1 MAEYTSRRRQQMGA
15 DEFDKDMQ
23 EIERAAEKGAE
34 IERKKQE
41 KREKLEK
48 DPAYVACAKIS
59 KVMDKYMLD
68 PILGLIPGVGDF
80 VTQVLTLPFI
90 YVAATKIKS
99 LPLTLAII
107 FNTLTDMLVGAI
119 PLLGDLI
126 DFFHRSHNKNYRLL
140 SGFIEDDKEIKH
152 EVNKKAIFCAI
163 GIAILI
169 YLIYLVMTLV
179 AQFMGHIWDSAGEL
193 IGNIWGYF
201 TALFQ

>member
-1 MAEYTSRRRQQMGA
+1 MAEYTSRRRQAMGG

-41 KREKLEK
+41 KREKLEQ
-48 DPAYVACAKIS
+48 DPVYAACAKIS
-59 KVMDKYMLD
+59 KVMDEYMLD

-80 VTQVLTLPFI
+80 VSQVLTLPFI
-90 YVAATKIKS
+90 YVAAMKIKS
-99 LPLTLAII
+99 IPLTLAIV
-107 FNTLTDMLVGAI
+107 FNSLIDMLVGAI
-119 PLLGDLI
+119 PLFGDLI

-152 EVNKKAIFCAI
+152 EVNKKAIFCGI

-169 YLIYLVMTLV
+169 YLIYLVMSLA
-179 AQFMGHIWDSAGEL
+179 AQFMGYV
-193 IGNIWGYF
+193 WGHF